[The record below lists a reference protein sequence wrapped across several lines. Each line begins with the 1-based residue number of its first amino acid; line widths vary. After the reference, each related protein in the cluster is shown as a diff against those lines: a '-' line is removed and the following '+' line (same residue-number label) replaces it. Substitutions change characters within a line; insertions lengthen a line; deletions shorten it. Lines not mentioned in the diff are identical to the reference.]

1 MSKSIVSI
9 GIREVSGEPGR
20 ENAAGDYIDRD
31 PVPVRFN
38 VVVDGRVEGCCE
50 DLGPRTTSSLGDMGC
65 GFHMGPVGCIKR
77 REPMWG
83 YRILGRRRFIVGHVV
98 VVQNRS
104 AVGFKNVLVIQKKI
118 PRPLVSRC

>member
-1 MSKSIVSI
+1 MPLTFLPSPKGGSFLLQFDSLFPEGANVTLLPAPNVSKSIVSI

-50 DLGPRTTSSLGDMGC
+50 DLGPRTAGSLGDMGC
-65 GFHMGPVGCIKR
+65 GCHMCPVVC
-77 REPMWG
+77 
-83 YRILGRRRFIVGHVV
+83 L
-98 VVQNRS
+98 
-104 AVGFKNVLVIQKKI
+104 
-118 PRPLVSRC
+118 